1 MLKCVISD
9 LQLSYLWIEQ
19 FEFKALID
27 VFLQRMNASD
37 VLIFQI

>member
-9 LQLSYLWIEQ
+9 LQLSYLWIKQ